1 VCLTLIIYSFQIYK
15 IMKNIKFF
23 FAALALMTVGCTNE
37 SDEQFENATASEPL
51 ASVRVHVDG
60 FSVSHEEFSGTRT
73 RSAQDLAL

>member
-1 VCLTLIIYSFQIYK
+1 
-15 IMKNIKFF
+15 MKNIKFF

-37 SDEQFENATASEPL
+37 SDEQFENVTASEPL

-73 RSAQDLAL
+73 RAAQDFVL